1 LKDCRESAF
10 TSGCRRLLKADRRKL
25 LRATLTLVASPNKTF
40 AQRAAEYSSLALV
53 LPVST
58 FLGYA
63 LGYWLDRRL
72 GTTWLRI
79 VLLILGSVGGFVQLI
94 RQIMRDSRDDDS

>member
-1 LKDCRESAF
+1 MPNWRVVAP
-10 TSGCRRLLKADRRKL
+10 RK
-25 LRATLTLVASPNKTF
+25 KTV

-58 FLGYA
+58 FTGY
-63 LGYWLDRRL
+63 LIGYWLDGRF

-79 VLLILGSVGGFVQLI
+79 VMLILGSVGGFIQLI
-94 RQIMRDSRDDDS
+94 RQIMRDSNDDDA